1 MLVVGLVAELVL
13 LLASSSALTVRV
25 SSSSF
30 PGAPLARGT
39 RLPSPRLPVWPV
51 WAGVAAQLLD
61 WLGQP
66 GLSSRLVEAVGG
78 RVVPMDLV
86 SPETSPF
93 LLLVHHTHSFMP
105 LDPLRL
111 ATTLLLPEGF
121 PAHPHSGFDTVT
133 YCMEGGLRHRDSE
146 GLKMTYGDGDTQW
159 MRAGRGVIHE
169 EMWDTGSYWKFKKI
183 EIFQLW

>member
-1 MLVVGLVAELVL
+1 
-13 LLASSSALTVRV
+13 
-25 SSSSF
+25 
-30 PGAPLARGT
+30 
-39 RLPSPRLPVWPV
+39 
-51 WAGVAAQLLD
+51 
-61 WLGQP
+61 
-66 GLSSRLVEAVGG
+66 
-78 RVVPMDLV
+78 MDLA

-111 ATTLLLPEGF
+111 ATSLFLPEGF

-133 YCMEGGLRHRDSE
+133 YCIEGGLRHRDSE

-169 EMWDTGSYWKFKKI
+169 EMWDTGGYWNFKKI